1 MWQNCPCIFK
11 DTCAY
16 YAYTGQYINE
26 RLVTVE
32 TTFWM
37 VAAFTDRAFTGNPAG
52 IFFVDDFPDTPLMQ
66 AIAAELNWSQ
76 TAFIKRFNQTNH
88 DNHFIIRWFSP
99 RDETPICGHATL
111 AAAHLLWEK
120 GFATTTS
127 RITFDSMA
135 GSLHAT
141 RSPDH
146 WITLDFPSKPLWDCD
161 TPPLLQQALIT
172 ANGTVDIKSV
182 MRDDLIYV
190 VTLRNQTDL
199 VALTPN
205 LTFIESLDCRAIS
218 VTTSGRSGYDFES
231 RYFAPRVGIPEDPV
245 CGSSHAR
252 LGPLWAKRLDK
263 TELMAF
269 QASRRGGTL
278 KINVTPERVA
288 IAGMAITVCESK
300 LLNVSLQR
308 TSVEAQK
315 AA

>member
-1 MWQNCPCIFK
+1 M
-11 DTCAY
+11 
-16 YAYTGQYINE
+16 
-26 RLVTVE
+26 E

-37 VAAFTDRAFTGNPAG
+37 VDAFTNRAFTGNPAG
-52 IFFVDDFPDTPLMQ
+52 IFVSDDFPDTHVMQ

-76 TAFIKRFNQTNH
+76 TAFIKRFNSTNH

-120 GFATTTS
+120 GFASTTS
-127 RITFDSMA
+127 RITFESMA
-135 GSLHAT
+135 GALHAT

-146 WITLDFPSKPLWDCD
+146 WITLDFPSKPLWDCE
-161 TPPLLQQALIT
+161 TPALLQQALVT
-172 ANGTVDIKSV
+172 SNGTVDIESV

-199 VALTPN
+199 AALTPHLN
-205 LTFIESLDCRAIS
+205 IIENLDCRAVS
-218 VTTSGRSGYDFES
+218 VTTTGRPGYDFES

-252 LGPLWAKRLDK
+252 LGPLWAMRLGK
-263 TELMAF
+263 MELIAF

-288 IAGMAITVCESK
+288 IAGMAITVCENK
-300 LLNVSLQR
+300 LLNVSFEKTQIGA
-308 TSVEAQK
+308 EQK